1 MRFAAIALA
10 LVMYRGSVGATK
22 FTRMALSSSAVTSAS
37 TVLKGLSVFGQS
49 TRNTFLDFLVCE
61 EGSSEKNQFMPRQV
75 YKAHF
80 TPTKP
85 EPPTEP
91 SLVIASVS
99 CAEALGLSVEGMQSD
114 AALCERFARAFAGAD
129 ELPGLEEPYGV
140 CTKRDADHPN
150 SPRA

>member
-1 MRFAAIALA
+1 MKFAAIALA
-10 LVMYRGSVGATK
+10 LVMYRGLVGSTR
-22 FTRMALSSSAVTSAS
+22 FTRMALSSSAATAASSA
-37 TVLKGLSVFGQS
+37 LKGLSSFGQS
-49 TRNTFLDFLVCE
+49 TRNSLLDYLVCE
-61 EGSSEKNQFMPRQV
+61 EGAAEKNQFMPRQI

-99 CAEALGLSVEGMQSD
+99 CAESLGLSVEGMQTD

-129 ELPGLEEPYGV
+129 ELPGLEEPYGEFE
-140 CTKRDADHPN
+140 
-150 SPRA
+150 